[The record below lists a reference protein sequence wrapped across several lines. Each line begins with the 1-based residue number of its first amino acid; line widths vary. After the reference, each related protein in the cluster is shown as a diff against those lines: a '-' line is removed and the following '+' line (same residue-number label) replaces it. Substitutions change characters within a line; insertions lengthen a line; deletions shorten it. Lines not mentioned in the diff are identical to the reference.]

1 MIKLARDFI
10 NDDGIWQKVMLAE
23 SQKLNVIQTAIGA
36 GQSKLESEQSKIFT
50 DEIQKRKQEEL
61 QQFAQH
67 MDNAMSK
74 EDPSGQYCHL
84 ISLFPTSLI

>member
-1 MIKLARDFI
+1 
-10 NDDGIWQKVMLAE
+10 MLAE

-67 MDNAMSK
+67 IDNAMSK
-74 EDPSGQYCHL
+74 KYPSGQYCHL
-84 ISLFPTSLI
+84 ISS